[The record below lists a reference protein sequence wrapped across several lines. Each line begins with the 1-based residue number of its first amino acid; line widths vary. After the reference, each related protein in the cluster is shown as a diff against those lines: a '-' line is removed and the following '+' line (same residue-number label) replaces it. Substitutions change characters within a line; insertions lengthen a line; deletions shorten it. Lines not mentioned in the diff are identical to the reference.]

1 MPAGAGGASVA
12 RPGAPM
18 WVQPVSRAQHTS
30 AHRRWGVREDSRMG
44 SRRLVVVLFA
54 LALLSAACGGS
65 AAQREALKVQSQG
78 QAQTAAATGETGQS
92 AGTDTAG
99 APTQS
104 ATPGAASTPAGRS
117 SAGVSS

>member
-30 AHRRWGVREDSRMG
+30 AHRGWGAREDSRMG

-78 QAQTAAATGETGQS
+78 QAQTAPAPAPGETGQS
-92 AGTDTAG
+92 AGTDTAA
-99 APTQS
+99 APTGS
-104 ATPGAASTPAGRS
+104 ATPGAAATP
-117 SAGVSS
+117 SAGASA